1 DSLALAQQQKRDT
14 IQKDSISPNLVA
26 KDFST
31 ENQKFKIKFSGRG
44 GYISELLMKEYSAFD
59 SAATNHKRALYLIKD
74 GNNQFNLK
82 FKDKSGKEINTADLS
97 FSPIVQKADS
107 VTVVTMTAPLQQGN
121 LQFVYTIGTN
131 YTIGFEV
138 KSEGIHQITSE
149 KKLALEWN
157 LDGYSI
163 EKGRQQ
169 ETYWAQ
175 TYFRFKGTND
185 VEYELFGADE

>member
-1 DSLALAQQQKRDT
+1 
-14 IQKDSISPNLVA
+14 
-26 KDFST
+26 
-31 ENQKFKIKFSGRG
+31 
-44 GYISELLMKEYSAFD
+44 
-59 SAATNHKRALYLIKD
+59 
-74 GNNQFNLK
+74 
-82 FKDKSGKEINTADLS
+82 KEINTADLS

-185 VEYELFGADE
+185 VEYELFGADEWEEEEPVDWIAFKQQFFTSVLSFDEGFQNPSGGSLPAEKDDSVYSKKYHFNASIPVSGSELNYKMQ